1 MRERVRC
8 DVHYVGSSA
17 PTNMACPT
25 LHTTNGMPIVETS
38 TFQALGSVPLQ
49 ITLATSNT
57 TPTARGP
64 SAQPSHDDE
73 PDQDGNP
80 DAPSAS
86 QGQPWLWKHAS
97 SIRAAQSAPVRN
109 GRAIPGRSPALVVA
123 AARWSGRDRS
133 LHGSDVLAD
142 KSPAPCHMVKG
153 P

>member
-1 MRERVRC
+1 MLKKLHARALRIIRERVRC
-8 DVHYVGSSA
+8 DVHYVGSSVA
-17 PTNMACPT
+17 TNMACPT

-86 QGQPWLWKHAS
+86 QGSRGRGNTPHRSAPPSRRPSETAKRS
-97 SIRAAQSAPVRN
+97 RAAPPLS
-109 GRAIPGRSPALVVA
+109 
-123 AARWSGRDRS
+123 
-133 LHGSDVLAD
+133 
-142 KSPAPCHMVKG
+142 
-153 P
+153 